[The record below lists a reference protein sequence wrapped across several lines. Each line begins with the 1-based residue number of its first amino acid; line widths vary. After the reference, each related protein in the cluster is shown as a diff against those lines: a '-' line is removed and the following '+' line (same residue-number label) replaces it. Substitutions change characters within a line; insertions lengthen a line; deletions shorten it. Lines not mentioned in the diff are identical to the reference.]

1 MTSFVVVLLMQEIDL
16 RNRQNEQILI
26 NILNLSFYQYN
37 LSGRLNG
44 GAPPPKYYIYS
55 DDRTN

>member
-1 MTSFVVVLLMQEIDL
+1 MLLMQEIDL